1 MVFFSIILTIFSDK
15 HLEECL
21 NSIFSQ
27 TNSDFEVICIDT
39 TNSEKTDEILSKFL
53 MDTRLTRIKVDITV
67 DNIGDI
73 KNNLIES
80 STGKY
85 LSFLTSNNVLSNPEV
100 LEKISE
106 SSDNAELISSNIDV
120 ITENVTNNPFYNP
133 IYNKY
138 TEIGEDRVEEYGV
151 PYHLSR
157 NIIKKEYVVQNH
169 ITFRNMNHC
178 EDILFLSEILSKIS
192 TYRHTP
198 YIFCKEYL
206 EDYGNIT
213 PSILTDY
220 LICYKEL
227 LKIFTDKKEFEPIL
241 NKISE
246 NFIKIKDLKCDV
258 PSYKE
263 YKIIEKE
270 IDEISDICTK
280 NKYSFSYIV
289 KRKLRYIKNR
299 NHDKVTDF
307 DVLISIIIPTYNVEE
322 YLDDCL
328 VSLINQSF
336 ENFEAIIVDDSSTD
350 STVDIIRYYEK
361 IDSRIKFIEKE
372 KKSGSGGSRN
382 YGMKYA
388 RGKYI
393 QFLDADDWLD
403 LDCLEKL
410 YSYAEE
416 YETDIVIFKLINY
429 ETEEKTFYK
438 NRYYSI
444 PSLDDFKNKA
454 FNLDDVEKKLFYIA
468 VSPVNKLYSRHYLES
483 INAVFPE
490 KYIHQD
496 NPFFFQTFCDAE
508 RVYLTDEYFYN
519 RRRTD
524 SSISTRLDGTQIG
537 TIEIVE
543 YILNVFINNTLY
555 EKFKKPMLNLL
566 VFKVRNRSK
575 QVGEEFKEE
584 YYKKAK
590 RKFFKFMFTYGLI
603 DDLKENL
610 NQENKEFFEKIVYSD
625 NYEKYLEMK

>member
-1 MVFFSIILTIFSDK
+1 MVFFSIILTIFSDT

-27 TNSDFEVICIDT
+27 TNGDFEVICIDT
-39 TNSEKTDEILSKFL
+39 TNSEKTDEIMSKFL
-53 MDTRLTRIKVDITV
+53 MDTRITRIKIDTTTE
-67 DNIGDI
+67 NTGDI
-73 KNNLIES
+73 KNILIKNS
-80 STGKY
+80 KGKY
-85 LSFLTSNNVLSNPEV
+85 ISFLTSNNVLSHPEI
-100 LEKISE
+100 LETLSKSSE
-106 SSDNAELISSNIDV
+106 NAELLSSNIEI
-120 ITENVTNNPFYNP
+120 ITKNITSNPFDNP
-133 IYNKY
+133 TCTKY
-138 TEIGEDRVEEYGV
+138 TENGENKVEQYGV

-157 NIIKKEYVVQNH
+157 NIIKKEFIMKNN
-169 ITFRNMNHC
+169 ISFRSMNYC
-178 EDILFLSEILSKIS
+178 EDILFLSEILSKTS
-192 TYRHTP
+192 TYTCRP
-198 YIFCKEYL
+198 DIFCKEYM
-206 EDYGNIT
+206 EDNKSIT
-213 PSILTDY
+213 PQILTDY
-220 LICYKEL
+220 LKCYKEL

-280 NKYSFSYIV
+280 KKYPFSYIV
-289 KRKLRYIKNR
+289 KRKLRYVKNR
-299 NHDKVTDF
+299 NHDKVTNF
-307 DVLISIIIPTYNVEE
+307 DVLISIVIPTYNVEE

-328 VSLINQSF
+328 VSLINQTF
-336 ENFEAIIVDDSSTD
+336 ENFEVILVDDSSTD
-350 STVDIIRYYEK
+350 STVDIIKYYEK
-361 IDSRIKFIEKE
+361 IDPRIKFIEKE

-429 ETEEKTFYK
+429 ETEEKIFYK
-438 NRYYSI
+438 SRYYSI
-444 PSLDDFKNKA
+444 PSLDDFKNRA
-454 FNLDDVEKKLFYIA
+454 FNLDDVENKLFYIA

-496 NPFFFQTFCDAE
+496 NPFFYQTFCDAE

-519 RRRTD
+519 RRRTN

-555 EKFKKPMLNLL
+555 EKFKRPMLNLL
-566 VFKVRNRSK
+566 VYKVRNRRK
-575 QVGEEFKEE
+575 QVGEEYKEE

-603 DDLKENL
+603 DDLNENL
-610 NQENKEFFEKIVYSD
+610 NHENKEFFDKIVYSE

>member
-1 MVFFSIILTIFSDK
+1 MVFFSIILTIFSDT

-27 TNSDFEVICIDT
+27 TNGDFEVICIDT
-39 TNSEKTDEILSKFL
+39 TNSEKTDEIMSKFL
-53 MDTRLTRIKVDITV
+53 MDTRITRIKIDTTTE
-67 DNIGDI
+67 NTGDI
-73 KNNLIES
+73 KNILIKNS
-80 STGKY
+80 KGKY
-85 LSFLTSNNVLSNPEV
+85 ISFLTSNNVLSHPEI
-100 LEKISE
+100 LETLSKSSE
-106 SSDNAELISSNIDV
+106 NAELLSSNIEI
-120 ITENVTNNPFYNP
+120 ITKNITNNPFDNP
-133 IYNKY
+133 ICTKY
-138 TEIGEDRVEEYGV
+138 TENGENKVEQYGV

-157 NIIKKEYVVQNH
+157 NIIKKEFIMKNN
-169 ITFRNMNHC
+169 ISFRSMNYC
-178 EDILFLSEILSKIS
+178 EDILFLSEILSKTS
-192 TYRHTP
+192 TYTCRP
-198 YIFCKEYL
+198 DIFCKEYM
-206 EDYGNIT
+206 EDNKSIT
-213 PSILTDY
+213 PQILTDY
-220 LICYKEL
+220 LKCYKEL

-280 NKYSFSYIV
+280 KKYPFSYIV
-289 KRKLRYIKNR
+289 KRKLRYVKNR
-299 NHDKVTDF
+299 NHDKVTNF
-307 DVLISIIIPTYNVEE
+307 DVLISIVIPTYNVEE

-328 VSLINQSF
+328 VSLINQTF
-336 ENFEAIIVDDSSTD
+336 ENFEVILVDDSSTD
-350 STVDIIRYYEK
+350 STVDIIKYYEK
-361 IDSRIKFIEKE
+361 IDPRIKFIEKE

-429 ETEEKTFYK
+429 ETEEKIFYK
-438 NRYYSI
+438 SRYYSI

-454 FNLDDVEKKLFYIA
+454 FNLDDVENKLFYIA

-496 NPFFFQTFCDAE
+496 NPFFYQTFCDAE

-519 RRRTD
+519 RRRTN

-555 EKFKKPMLNLL
+555 EKFKRPMLNLL
-566 VFKVRNRSK
+566 VYKVRNRRK
-575 QVGEEFKEE
+575 QVGEEYKEE

-603 DDLKENL
+603 DDLNENL
-610 NQENKEFFEKIVYSD
+610 NHENKEFFDKIVYSE